1 MGVSGSGKTTLGK
14 ALALKL
20 AWDFFDA
27 DDFHPPENIAKM
39 SSGIPLDDSDRTQW
53 LAALASLLS
62 SSLTMGRHP
71 VLACSALK
79 ESYREMLL
87 KNKAGLQLVYL
98 KGSYDQIWLRMA
110 GREGHF
116 MKPAML
122 QSQFDILEEP
132 SQALTLDVS
141 MPVEEMVKV
150 IVAGGWLVKQNDL
163 RVGNF
168 R

>member
-1 MGVSGSGKTTLGK
+1 
-14 ALALKL
+14 
-20 AWDFFDA
+20 
-27 DDFHPPENIAKM
+27 
-39 SSGIPLDDSDRTQW
+39 
-53 LAALASLLS
+53 
-62 SSLTMGRHP
+62 
-71 VLACSALK
+71 
-79 ESYREMLL
+79 
-87 KNKAGLQLVYL
+87 
-98 KGSYDQIWLRMA
+98 
-110 GREGHF
+110 